1 MIANPGK
8 FQAIILDKKK
18 NIHIKKKIKIDNKAV
33 TFKSSLKLLNVQ
45 IAAELNFNLHI
56 VNICRS
62 AADQLNALNRHRMFL
77 DFEKKKVLINI
88 FIRILTTVR

>member
-18 NIHIKKKIKIDNKAV
+18 NIHTQKKIKIDNKAV
-33 TFKSSLKLLNVQ
+33 TVKSSLKLLNVQ

-77 DFEKKKVLINI
+77 DFEEKKVLINI

>member
-18 NIHIKKKIKIDNKAV
+18 NINTQKKIKIDNKAV
-33 TFKSSLKLLNVQ
+33 TVKSSLKLLNVQ

-56 VNICRS
+56 VNICKS

-77 DFEKKKVLINI
+77 DFEEKKVLINI